1 MDDTLVG
8 ELAAAAID
16 SPKAEFLRTSEDSL
30 TFADVHDLV
39 EQTARILA
47 SWGIAQGE
55 RVGIRL
61 PNGSSWVVTWLAVLR
76 LGAVAV
82 PINCAY
88 ETKDL
93 DHVLSDSGASMI
105 ITDQEGQEKVKRTE
119 VRSEEH
125 TSELQ
130 SRYDLVCRLLRE

>member
-1 MDDTLVG
+1 MADTLVG

-16 SPKAEFLRTSEDSL
+16 SPKAEFLRTAEDSL
-30 TFADVHDLV
+30 TFADVHALV
-39 EQTARILA
+39 KQTARTLA
-47 SWGIAQGE
+47 SLGIAQGE

-88 ETKDL
+88 EAKDL
-93 DHVLSDSGASMI
+93 NHVLSDSVARMI
-105 ITDQEGQEKVKRTE
+105 ITEEEGREKVNRTE
-119 VRSEEH
+119 
-125 TSELQ
+125 TW
-130 SRYDLVCRLLRE
+130 